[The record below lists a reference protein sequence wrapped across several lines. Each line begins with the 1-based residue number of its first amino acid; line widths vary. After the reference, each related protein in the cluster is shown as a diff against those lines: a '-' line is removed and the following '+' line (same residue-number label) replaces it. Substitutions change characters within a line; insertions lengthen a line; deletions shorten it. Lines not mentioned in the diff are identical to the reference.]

1 MKKEDKKIQE
11 KAWVL
16 DFSTSTTIDRQ
27 EKVDI
32 K

>member
-11 KAWVL
+11 KARVL
-16 DFSTSTTIDRQ
+16 DFSTSATIGRQ